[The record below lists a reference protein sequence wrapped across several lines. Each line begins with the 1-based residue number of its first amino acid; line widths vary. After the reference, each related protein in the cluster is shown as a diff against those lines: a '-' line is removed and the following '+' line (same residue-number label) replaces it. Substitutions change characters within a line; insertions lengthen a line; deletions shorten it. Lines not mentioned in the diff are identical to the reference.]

1 MITKSYYKPLVANFT
16 YHTGG
21 VKMDS
26 EAKIVFVSGPKKD
39 VLPEEIQ
46 YFTKQ
51 TKLGPI
57 SVPYV
62 PQHKVIRYL
71 RENFG
76 AACSLTT
83 TRSELIKIGGDYAWL
98 RSIRF
103 TYYVQLPNGE
113 IKEQHVDAEGVALID
128 MSRKLDLNRVVHSA
142 HTFALKELFKVLGLG
157 LSIFEQLDSVPSDDV
172 VNDTEEDVLVDF
184 GF

>member
-1 MITKSYYKPLVANFT
+1 MMP
-16 YHTGG
+16 
-21 VKMDS
+21 DDC
-26 EAKIVFVSGPKKD
+26 KIVYVPAPDKD
-39 VLPEEIQ
+39 VSSDEIQ

-51 TKLGPI
+51 TRQGPV

-71 RENFG
+71 RQNFG

-103 TYYVQLPNGE
+103 TYYIQLPNGE

-128 MSRKLDLNRVVHSA
+128 MSRRLDLNRVVHSA

-157 LSIFEQLDSVPSDDV
+157 LSIFEELQTIPADDITLEP
-172 VNDTEEDVLVDF
+172 DEEEPVDF
-184 GF
+184 NF